1 MKKTIPFIYILI
13 SILFHNCSEVT
24 ALEEEQELELE
35 EQDPEEQELED
46 TTGLPFK
53 VKWSINRTEQQIQH
67 AFRSF
72 LHVSENGLYY
82 YNSVGENGFLR
93 LNKESGES
101 LWAITDETSVPPYAL
116 KKIGNYLWVL
126 AFDIN
131 NPTILKINPENGTVL
146 FSRKSGVYP
155 SIQSNNTWYGLRK
168 QTTQLY
174 SMDLETGNDIAVCDE
189 FRVDNIRN
197 FLVKED
203 KLVLMDVRRGSRS
216 LLSINPNTCGIF
228 WEIQEGDEANY
239 GHLNYYSFAVD
250 LGSKILSAA
259 KNYFI
264 IRSPSTGEAEFK
276 FPPDASNNLD
286 ITHMLHNKEDN
297 VFFFHDNITGKVFA
311 FNWLTRTILWESE
324 IQDRDVGQL
333 FLVSNR
339 LFLYSKNNNLYELNT
354 ENGNTISEKEIKVL
368 LPFEIATVSYAVNRL
383 EDSFGEEYFRISGD
397 EIYYTTEKSTV
408 VSARLE

>member
-1 MKKTIPFIYILI
+1 MKKTILFLCLLI
-13 SILFHNCSEVT
+13 SFQNCSEIT
-24 ALEEEQELELE
+24 NLEEEEEQEKELK
-35 EQDPEEQELED
+35 EQELED
-46 TTGLPFK
+46 TSGLPFK

-67 AFRSF
+67 AFKSF
-72 LHVSENGLYY
+72 LHVSDHGLYY
-82 YNSVGENGFLR
+82 YNPVGENGFLR
-93 LNKESGES
+93 LNKENGAS
-101 LWAITDETSVPPYAL
+101 LWNLKDETSVPPYAL

-126 AFDIN
+126 ALDIN
-131 NPTILKINPENGTVL
+131 DPTILKINPENGSVL
-146 FSRKSGVYP
+146 FSKKSGVYP
-155 SIQSNNTWYGLRK
+155 SIASNNSWFGLRK
-168 QTTQLY
+168 KSTALY
-174 SMDLETGNDIAVCDE
+174 NMELETGNDIAVCDE

-239 GHLNYYSFAVD
+239 GHLNYFSFAVD
-250 LGSKILSAA
+250 LGSKILSTGAS
-259 KNYFI
+259 YFI
-264 IRSPSTGEAEFK
+264 IRSPNTGEAEFK
-276 FPPDASNNLD
+276 FPLDAANNLK
-286 ITHMLHNKEDN
+286 ITHMLHDKNKS
-297 VFFFHDNITGKVFA
+297 VLFFHDTITGKVFA
-311 FNWLTRTILWESE
+311 FNWFTKTIIWESK
-324 IQDRDVGQL
+324 IQSREVGQL

-354 ENGNTISEKEIKVL
+354 ENGTTISEKEIKVL

-383 EDSFGEEYFRISGD
+383 EDGYGEEYFRIFGD